1 MNIQNTIIIDLT
13 RPGITHRTYAV
24 EGDSGTRTVQLLL
37 RQGDAEWTVPDG
49 AAASVVYRKSDGTSG
64 WYDALPDGT
73 QAYTVDGSAI
83 TVTLAPQ
90 MMAVSGVV
98 SAALILRDEDG
109 NQLSTFDFLI
119 DVRSSPA
126 DGMVSKNYFN
136 LQEDAFSEELVAWMA
151 QMEQILDGAV
161 QFAQAQELTQEQQS
175 RARENIGAVSAD
187 DVAEAVEEAVGA
199 TGATGATGVSVTAVN
214 AQFYQ
219 STSSTALSGG
229 SWGTTMPNL
238 TTSTYLWTRDE
249 ILFSDGNTQYTEAY
263 CVTLVAMSGVGG
275 TISGLANRIKALED
289 SLVYPKS
296 MT

>member
-98 SAALILRDEDG
+98 AAAVILRDEDG

-126 DGMVSKNYFN
+126 DGLVSKNYFN
-136 LQEDAFSEELVAWMA
+136 LQEDAFSGELVMWLD
-151 QMEQILDGAV
+151 QLEQTLNGAV

-175 RARENIGAVSAD
+175 QARENIGAVSAD
-187 DVAEAVEEAVGA
+187 SIAEVVEQAVCDAVASAIFTPSVDANGNLSWTNGA
-199 TGATGATGVSVTAVN
+199 GLENPQTVNVRGPAGETGQDGYTPVKGMDYFTDDDKTELVDLVLA
-214 AQFYQ
+214 
-219 STSSTALSGG
+219 ALPAWEGG
-229 SWGTTMPNL
+229 S
-238 TTSTYLWTRDE
+238 Y
-249 ILFSDGNTQYTEAY
+249 
-263 CVTLVAMSGVGG
+263 
-275 TISGLANRIKALED
+275 
-289 SLVYPKS
+289 
-296 MT
+296 